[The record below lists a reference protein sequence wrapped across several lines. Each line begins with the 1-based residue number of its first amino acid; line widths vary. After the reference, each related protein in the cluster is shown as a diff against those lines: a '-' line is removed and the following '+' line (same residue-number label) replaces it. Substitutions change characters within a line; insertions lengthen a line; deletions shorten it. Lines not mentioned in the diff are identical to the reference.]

1 MPAERAGGVPG
12 DGEVLPTAL
21 VEDIAGWSGWQGAPW
36 GRLRY
41 RIVDHTLERVCRT
54 VSGRPLRVLDAGGGD
69 GTDAIALARRG
80 CRVTVL
86 DTSPVLLE
94 RARAN
99 AAAAG
104 VADRVRTVDADLE
117 DLTALAALTGF
128 RAGGSGSFDLVLCHD
143 VLQHR
148 PGGEARVRADIA
160 TLVSSVRP
168 GGCVSLLAS
177 NPAGDVMAA
186 VVRRHDLPGALHLL
200 DASAAHDPVLDREVQ
215 RVSPELAE
223 AALVEARC
231 SVDFRFGIRCFTDLV
246 DDDRRKAEPGF
257 YADLERLELAACD
270 REPYLRTARSWQ
282 IVGRRRG

>member
-1 MPAERAGGVPG
+1 MSGGVG
-12 DGEVLPTAL
+12 DPAAEVLTGHL
-21 VEDIAGWSGWQGAPW
+21 VEDIAGWQGWSGAPW

-41 RIVDHTLERVCRT
+41 RVVDHTLARVCRT

-69 GTDAIALARRG
+69 GSDAVALARRG

-86 DTSPVLLE
+86 DTSTRMLE
-94 RARAN
+94 RARAA

-117 DLTALAALTGF
+117 DLRALADLTDH
-128 RAGGSGSFDLVLCHD
+128 RAGGSGTFDLVLCHD

-148 PGGEARVRADIA
+148 PGGEEQVRADVA

-177 NPAGDVMAA
+177 NPAGDVLAA
-186 VVRRHDLPGALHLL
+186 VARRHDLPGALHLL

-215 RVSPELAE
+215 RVAPELAE
-223 AALVEARC
+223 EALRAARC
-231 SVDFRFGIRCFTDLV
+231 SVDFRFGVRCFSDLV
-246 DDDRRKAEPGF
+246 ADDSRKAEPGF

-282 IVGRRRG
+282 VVGRRRG

>member
-1 MPAERAGGVPG
+1 MPAQDGGSAPG
-12 DGEVLPTAL
+12 DGVRSSPL
-21 VEDIAGWSGWQGAPW
+21 VEDIAGWPGWSGAPW

-41 RIVDHTLERVCRT
+41 RVVEHTLERVCRT
-54 VSGRPLRVLDAGGGD
+54 ISGRPLRVLDAGGGE
-69 GTDAIALARRG
+69 GSDAVALARRG

-86 DTSPVLLE
+86 DTDAVLLE
-94 RARAN
+94 RARAA

-117 DLTALAALTGF
+117 DLRTLADLTEH
-128 RAGGSGSFDLVLCHD
+128 RAGGTGSFDLVLCHD

-148 PGGEARVRADIA
+148 PGGQAQVLADVA
-160 TLVSSVRP
+160 TLVSSVRR

-177 NPAGDVMAA
+177 NPAGDVLSA

-215 RVSPELAE
+215 RVAPELAE
-223 AALVEARC
+223 RALREARC
-231 SVDFRFGIRCFTDLV
+231 SVDFRFGVRCFSDLV
-246 DDDRRKAEPGF
+246 ADDSRKAEHGF
-257 YADLERLELAACD
+257 YRDLERLELAACD

-282 IVGRRRG
+282 LVGRRRG

>member
-1 MPAERAGGVPG
+1 MPEQGRGGAPG
-12 DGEVLPTAL
+12 EGVLASSL
-21 VEDIAGWSGWQGAPW
+21 VEDIAGWEGWSGAPW

-41 RIVDHTLERVCRT
+41 RIVDHTLEKVCRT
-54 VSGRPLRVLDAGGGD
+54 ISGRPLRVLDAGGGD
-69 GTDAIALARRG
+69 GSDSVPLARRG
-80 CRVTVL
+80 HLVTVL

-94 RARAN
+94 RARAA

-104 VADRVRTVDADLE
+104 VAGRVRTVDADLE
-117 DLTALAALTGF
+117 DLTALAALTS
-128 RAGGSGSFDLVLCHD
+128 RREGGSGSFDLVLCHD

-148 PGGEARVRADIA
+148 PGGQEQVHADVA
-160 TLVSSVRP
+160 TLVRSVRR

-177 NPAGDVMAA
+177 NPAGDVLAA

-215 RVSPELAE
+215 RVPPELAE
-223 AALVEARC
+223 EALGAAGC

-246 DDDRRKAEPGF
+246 DDDSRKAEHGF
-257 YADLERLELAACD
+257 YRDLERLELQACD

-282 IVGRRRG
+282 LVGRRRA